1 VHLTKPGYQTTQDE
15 LRIEKAIV
23 AGLSMGGG
31 IAMHMALSHSSRIT
45 ALVLMSTTAS
55 EGTQES
61 KAAMVQMLDTWFSTP
76 SPSEELM
83 DIAMKSWGGDPDVN
97 CPRAQQIK
105 RHWVER
111 HSDPQRV
118 GDVLMSVMDRE
129 NLLGRLHEIVVP
141 VLIVHGEM
149 DAIWPLEQA
158 MDIRKGLINAKVSF
172 EIIKG
177 SGHLI
182 LWIRDSEDISRM
194 IADFVNKEVLNS
206 K

>member
-1 VHLTKPGYQTTQDE
+1 MHLTKLGYQTTQDE
-15 LRIEKAIV
+15 LGIEKAII
-23 AGLSMGGG
+23 AGFSMGGS
-31 IAMHMALSHSSRIT
+31 IAMCMALSHSSRIT

-61 KAAMVQMLDTWFSTP
+61 KAAMIQMLDIWFSTP

-105 RHWVER
+105 HHWVER
-111 HSDPQRV
+111 PLDPQRV
-118 GDVLMSVMDRE
+118 GDMLMSVMDRE

-149 DAIWPLEQA
+149 DATFPLEQA

-182 LWIRDSEDISRM
+182 MWIRDSEDISRM
-194 IADFVNKEVLNS
+194 IADFVNHEVLNS

>member
-1 VHLTKPGYQTTQDE
+1 
-15 LRIEKAIV
+15 
-23 AGLSMGGG
+23 
-31 IAMHMALSHSSRIT
+31 MALSYSSRIT
-45 ALVLMSTTAS
+45 ALVLMATTAS

-61 KAAMVQMLDTWFSTP
+61 KAAVIQMTDIWFSTP

-83 DIAMKSWGGDPDVN
+83 DNAMKSWGGDPDVN

-111 HSDPQRV
+111 PSDPQRV

-129 NLLGRLHEIVVP
+129 NVLGRLHEIAVP

-149 DAIWPLEQA
+149 DTTLPLDQA
-158 MDIRKGLINAKVSF
+158 MAMRKGLLNAKVSF

-177 SGHLI
+177 FGHLI
-182 LWIRDSEDISRM
+182 LWIRDSEDVSRM